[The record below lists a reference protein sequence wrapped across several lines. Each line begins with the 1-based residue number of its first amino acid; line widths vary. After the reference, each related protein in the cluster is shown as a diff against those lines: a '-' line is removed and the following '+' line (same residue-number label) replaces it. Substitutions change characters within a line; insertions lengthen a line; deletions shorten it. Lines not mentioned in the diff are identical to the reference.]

1 MKQQDPE
8 DKEEKLLDTAKV
20 NTSKDKKIAVVEEDE
35 EEDSGKIKWKDSL
48 KIRRGKFKKP
58 TLDLGSGEK
67 VAQS

>member
-1 MKQQDPE
+1 ME
-8 DKEEKLLDTAKV
+8 A
-20 NTSKDKKIAVVEEDE
+20 SKDKKIAGVEKEEEEE

-67 VAQS
+67 VPQS